1 MRIFD
6 LVQFYL
12 LLLLTYLRDMKAYCL
27 TTGHCIVCHCCCILS
42 CYALCFLILLALK
55 SSVFFW
61 LLPLHFCRLKKIIFL
76 FCLCFF
82 SALCRFFSTFFSL
95 FFSLCFCFF
104 FAFFS
109 LFFCFFVAFFSLIFS
124 LFVRIFFAFFFF
136 RFYFAFFFLLFFSLF
151 FRFFP
156 RENAIFDFQQKPEK
170 LPKNEVQKK
179 RTKSD
184 KKNDKKRKQKK
195 TQKKS
200 GNKNADIHP
209 ISTAFSSEGSCLPSC
224 GFVFCILRFL
234 CCMFLLGFCFD
245 VPSLTYILPCHISK
259 INKPIHP
266 DFGKHARCDS
276 YAYRSTHLRYIQA
289 SDILKRSNRR

>member
-61 LLPLHFCRLKKIIFL
+61 LLPLHFCRFKIKIIVL

-82 SALCRFFSTFFSL
+82 SALCRFVSTF
-95 FFSLCFCFF
+95 
-104 FAFFS
+104 
-109 LFFCFFVAFFSLIFS
+109 FS
-124 LFVRIFFAFFFF
+124 LFVRIFFAFFFRLF
-136 RFYFAFFFLLFFSLF
+136 FAFFLLFFSLF
-151 FRFFP
+151 FRIFP

-179 RTKSD
+179 RKKSGQ
-184 KKNDKKRKQKK
+184 KANEKRNKSE
-195 TQKKS
+195 KKS

-234 CCMFLLGFCFD
+234 CCMSLLGFCFD

>member
-42 CYALCFLILLALK
+42 CYALCFLILLAL
-55 SSVFFW
+55 FFW
-61 LLPLHFCRLKKIIFL
+61 LLPLHFGRFKKNHLSVL
-76 FCLCFF
+76 FVAFF
-82 SALCRFFSTFFSL
+82 PL
-95 FFSLCFCFF
+95 FFHFL

-109 LFFCFFVAFFSLIFS
+109 LFFRF
-124 LFVRIFFAFFFF
+124 FFAFVS
-136 RFYFAFFFLLFFSLF
+136 LFFSRFFLHF

-179 RTKSD
+179 RKKKQKKSE
-184 KKNDKKRKQKK
+184 KKANKKRKKK
-195 TQKKS
+195 RKKC